1 MLNANDA
8 AHAGEAV
15 HAGEAAHDAAHASE
29 TATLLLDAYY
39 TIGRLHLFCQ
49 DYALHGWEPV
59 PHLILADG
67 CSAAP
72 DSDLGARLLALNARR
87 LLPRFVHAADQSE
100 RMALHWP
107 LGQRIVRRAA
117 RQARDLGLDSGVL
130 DATLLIA
137 WCDGA
142 TAHVHLYGDGC
153 LAVRRA
159 DGGVGTIRVEYA
171 ENAPYYLSYLLD
183 PERWELYQEAIG
195 EPATA
200 QSICYQIDAGESVRQ
215 ERFNAPTVFD
225 FDLTAFPVVAVA
237 TDGLDSFVAAETG
250 ARLDIRTVARAVLDF
265 QNLDGPFVQRRVRQV
280 LAEYAQQRVLN
291 VDDIG
296 LGAFVR
302 LTNEPTADTPSGDGG
317 TATPEALP

>member
-8 AHAGEAV
+8 AHAG
-15 HAGEAAHDAAHASE
+15 E

-39 TIGRLHLFCQ
+39 TIGRLHLFCE

-87 LLPRFVHAADQSE
+87 LLPRFARTASESE
-100 RMALHWP
+100 RRARHWP
-107 LGQRIVRRAA
+107 LGQRIVGRAA

-142 TAHVHLYGDGC
+142 AVHVHLYGDGC

-159 DGGVGTIRVEYA
+159 DGGVATIRVEYA

-183 PERWELYQEAIG
+183 PERWGLYQEAIG
-195 EPATA
+195 EPTTA
-200 QSICYQIDAGESVRQ
+200 QSIHYQSDAGENIRQ
-215 ERFNAPTVFD
+215 ERFDAPTVFD
-225 FDLTAFPVVAVA
+225 FDLAAFPVVAVA

-250 ARLDIRTVARAVLDF
+250 ARLDMRATARAMLDF
-265 QNLDGPFVQRRVRQV
+265 QNLDGAFVQRRLRQI
-280 LAEYAQQRVLN
+280 LIEYAQQRVFN

-302 LTNEPTADTPSGDGG
+302 VIDGSDADTPLADGG
-317 TATPEALP
+317 MSAREAPP

>member
-1 MLNANDA
+1 MLSPNDDA
-8 AHAGEAV
+8 RAGERVA
-15 HAGEAAHDAAHASE
+15 
-29 TATLLLDAYY
+29 LLLDAYY
-39 TIGRLHLFCQ
+39 TIGRLHLFCE

-72 DSDLGARLLALNARR
+72 DSDLGARLLALNARQ
-87 LLPRFVHAADQSE
+87 LLPRFVHAANGNE
-100 RMALHWP
+100 RLARHWP

-117 RQARDLGLDSGVL
+117 RQARDLGLDPSVL
-130 DATLLIA
+130 DATLLVA
-137 WCDGA
+137 WCDG
-142 TAHVHLYGDGC
+142 TTVHVHLYGDGC

-183 PERWELYQEAIG
+183 PERWVLYQEAIG

-200 QSICYQIDAGESVRQ
+200 QSIHYQIDTGDSIRQ

-225 FDLTAFPVVAVA
+225 FDLTTFPVVAAA

-250 ARLDIRTVARAVLDF
+250 ARLNLRTVARAVLDF
-265 QNLDGPFVQRRVRQV
+265 QNLDGAFVQRQLRQV
-280 LAEYAQQRVLN
+280 LVDYAQQRVLN

-296 LGAFVR
+296 LGVFVR
-302 LTNEPTADTPSGDGG
+302 LADGLETSALSGAGEMP
-317 TATPEALP
+317 APEVLP